1 MAHFMHLT
9 SPFRA
14 VRRDCSLLLTLLMIG
29 SLAGALLDKLQD
41 PALSVPE
48 HSVQSSWVSIWLRVS
63 LFPCL
68 LAVSFLLR
76 RRAFCFLLFFL
87 KGFAVSLT
95 LCVFARCGA
104 EQLVGILP
112 TVLLSVLLLPVQFF
126 LGLYWL
132 QDDGQSGKG
141 ILLLAPM
148 LLLSLL
154 GALLQTYLVS

>member
-1 MAHFMHLT
+1 MGF
-9 SPFRA
+9 
-14 VRRDCSLLLTLLMIG
+14 D
-29 SLAGALLDKLQD
+29 LA
-41 PALSVPE
+41 SR
-48 HSVQSSWVSIWLRVS
+48 I
-63 LFPCL
+63 L

-76 RRAFCFLLFFL
+76 RRTFCFLLFFL